1 MDQTSIKTLY
11 IFVEIAIDSSH
22 LIQTIRL
29 NFPTDRRRFHEALLE
44 SEETDSRIPAGRPLT
59 RGNHLRIEG
68 PSLADSPDTD
78 GKDTQAE
85 LTVAS
90 YEPTKLALVSTI
102 QFVAALSRLKDDL
115 STEYPDTET
124 SIPVT
129 IEGTAGQGG
138 DDLAVGRPKLWT
150 GRYDATIPRSKPLS
164 PGEILGCTAPTLNDV
179 DALMYVQC
187 TSLIA
192 SATHSALLLA
202 IWAMAGST
210 WNPS

>member
-1 MDQTSIKTLY
+1 M
-11 IFVEIAIDSSH
+11 
-22 LIQTIRL
+22 IQTIRL

-44 SEETDSRIPAGRPLT
+44 SEETDSKIPAGRPLT
-59 RGNHLRIEG
+59 QGNHLRIEG
-68 PSLADSPDTD
+68 PSSTDTPNADR
-78 GKDTQAE
+78 KDTQAQS
-85 LTVAS
+85 TVAA

-115 STEYPDTET
+115 NTEYPDTET
-124 SIPVT
+124 GIPVT
-129 IEGTAGQGG
+129 IEGTTGQGG

-150 GRYDATIPRSKPLS
+150 ERYDATIPRSKPLS

-179 DALMYVQC
+179 DALMYVQR
-187 TSLIA
+187 TSIIVSL
-192 SATHSALLLA
+192 THSVLLKA